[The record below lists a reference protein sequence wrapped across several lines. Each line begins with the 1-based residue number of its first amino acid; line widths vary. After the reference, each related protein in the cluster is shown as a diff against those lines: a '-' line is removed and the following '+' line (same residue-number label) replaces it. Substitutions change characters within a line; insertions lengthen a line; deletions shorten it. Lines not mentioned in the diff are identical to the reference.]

1 MIIASTC
8 FPHKDIHKITW
19 TSPDGNTSNQV
30 DHALIET
37 RTASNILH
45 VRSYWGANCN
55 SDHYLV
61 QIKYRGQITTRI
73 NKNNTCRH
81 KDKLQTNR
89 LKHPVVKNELQQKLE
104 ETRQSPGEEN
114 LGKGSTEEEWLEHK
128 KQFMENI

>member
-30 DHALIET
+30 DHALTET

-61 QIKYRGQITTRI
+61 QIKYRSQITTRI
-73 NKNNTCRH
+73 NKSNTCRH

-104 ETRQSPGEEN
+104 ETRV
-114 LGKGSTEEEWLEHK
+114 TW
-128 KQFMENI
+128 